1 MSETIKQQIEEA
13 KAAIQAA
20 KDLLNKP
27 KPSVQIENLTTGEVK
42 SVRL

>member
-1 MSETIKQQIEEA
+1 MATIKQQIEEA

-27 KPSVQIENLTTGEVK
+27 RPTIQIENLTTGEVK
-42 SVRL
+42 TVKL